1 MQSAR
6 IGKYLV
12 SYENAE
18 EFNEIRKEVW
28 TKHAYYT
35 DGIEPKLIVDAGAHI
50 GLVSLY
56 FAQIYPKARILAYE
70 PDRQNFA
77 LLTKNIQE
85 NQLTQVSCINA
96 AIAPKSGEI
105 TLQEPIFTNEWR
117 SGVRIVC
124 GGWRGVLHTR
134 GFLVLAVGINQILP
148 GVDLIKM
155 DIEGMEYEVLE
166 RAELN
171 EVKTIMVEV
180 HPRKGKQVAKI
191 EKKLQKAGFE
201 IERKEDSSR
210 WGKGLSL
217 IVARRV

>member
-1 MQSAR
+1 
-6 IGKYLV
+6 
-12 SYENAE
+12 
-18 EFNEIRKEVW
+18 
-28 TKHAYYT
+28 
-35 DGIEPKLIVDAGAHI
+35 
-50 GLVSLY
+50 
-56 FAQIYPKARILAYE
+56 
-70 PDRQNFA
+70 
-77 LLTKNIQE
+77 
-85 NQLTQVSCINA
+85 
-96 AIAPKSGEI
+96 
-105 TLQEPIFTNEWR
+105 
-117 SGVRIVC
+117 
-124 GGWRGVLHTR
+124 
-134 GFLVLAVGINQILP
+134 VLAVGINQILP